1 MIKRTWILCTLLA
14 ACLLGGVVP
23 AWAQSPESATGGDQ
37 RLTVGGD
44 INATYL
50 GYGKR
55 WIGGAGASL
64 DANLTWRLGVEG
76 EANFTFY
83 RAQSDTHATT
93 YLLGPRYQL
102 NAVGSSDRYRP
113 YVKFLIG
120 DGEFNFPYNY
130 GHGSYFVM
138 APGGGVD
145 YRVNDRFRLRLID
158 FEYQYWPQF
167 TFGAVSNYSFTTGVR
182 YSIP

>member
-1 MIKRTWILCTLLA
+1 MMKRTWILCAL
-14 ACLLGGVVP
+14 LLGGLFGGLLP
-23 AWAQSPESATGGDQ
+23 ARAQSPEAAIGGDQ

-44 INATYL
+44 VNATYL

-55 WIGGAGASL
+55 WIGGAGASV
-64 DANLTWRLGVEG
+64 DANFNWRLGVEG

-83 RAQSDTHATT
+83 REQADTHATT
-93 YLLGPRYQL
+93 YLVGPRYQL
-102 NAVGSSDRYRP
+102 NALGSRYRYRP
-113 YVKFLIG
+113 YVKFLVG

-138 APGGGVD
+138 APGAGID
-145 YRVNDRFRLRLID
+145 YRLGYHWRLRLVD

-167 TFGAVSNYSFTTGVR
+167 SFGAVSNYSFTTGVR
-182 YSIP
+182 YNIP